1 MSVSIRGKST
11 LDLRLWISGCTAS
24 SAFRSSGTLVLAEYS
39 VRGVETGLSSIG
51 VSERQASSVS
61 DGVTSTYR
69 RSGLNSGTGR
79 MMGFCSTSPLH
90 LGSSSTMPTTE
101 LPCSLA
107 MDAASSSTLGGG
119 GKGPRRTKKV
129 EDLYD
134 FGPFGLRG
142 SSLDDWFARTGL
154 DNPGFLALWVVQ
166 VPVDS
171 NVSTSVLPT
180 MLNDGGRWVLKGAT
194 ISTQENIVEEEG

>member
-1 MSVSIRGKST
+1 MRGNST
-11 LDLRLWISGCTAS
+11 LDLRLWNSGRPAS
-24 SAFRSSGTLVLAEYS
+24 SAFRSRGILVLAGYS
-39 VRGVETGLSSIG
+39 VRGVETGLSWAG

-61 DGVTSTYR
+61 DGVTRTYR

-90 LGSSSTMPTTE
+90 LGSSSLTLATK

-107 MDAASSSTLGGG
+107 IDAASSSTLGGG
-119 GKGPRRTKKV
+119 GKRRRAANNAEGLDV
-129 EDLYD
+129 FE
-134 FGPFGLRG
+134 PFGLRG

-154 DNPGFLALWVVQ
+154 ENPGVLARWVVQ
-166 VPVDS
+166 APVES

-180 MLNDGGRWVLKGAT
+180 ILKDGGR
-194 ISTQENIVEEEG
+194 